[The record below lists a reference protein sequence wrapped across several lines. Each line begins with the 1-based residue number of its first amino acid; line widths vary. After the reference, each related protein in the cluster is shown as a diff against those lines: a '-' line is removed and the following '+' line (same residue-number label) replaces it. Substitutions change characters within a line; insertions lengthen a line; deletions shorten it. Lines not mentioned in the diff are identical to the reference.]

1 MIIVQYFQAFWDYL
15 VLTAPYLVMGLVAGG
30 IIHEF
35 INLDFI
41 KKHLGG
47 AGASSVIKAS
57 LFGIPLPLC
66 SCSVIPTAVT
76 LKKEGASTPATSAF
90 LISTPESGVDSIMMT
105 YGVMDLPMTIFR
117 PLAAFLT
124 ATLAGF
130 GQMLFN
136 KENDLRDF
144 SSPGQE
150 VSGCSKSNK
159 GVGSCDSIAKAD
171 VSLTA
176 RVKRV
181 LRYAFVNLADDLAAW
196 LFIGLALGAL
206 MNFALPEDIFTQAP
220 AWASKLVVLLFG
232 IPFYICASASTPIAA
247 SMMMKGMSP
256 GTALI
261 FLLVGPA
268 TNFTNIAVLHKY
280 LGKKGI
286 IINIMAIALVSF
298 GLSFV
303 VDALYE
309 TYGWSKIFKIEAHA
323 HSHSGWW
330 EMILAAFFAVL
341 MAKGIYKE
349 KVAPLLASK
358 KKKGCCPS

>member
-1 MIIVQYFQAFWDYL
+1 MIIIQYFQAFWDYL
-15 VLTAPYLVMGLVAGG
+15 VLTAPYLVMGLIAGG

-35 INLDFI
+35 VNLQFI

-47 AGASSVIKAS
+47 KGPGTVIKAS

-76 LKKEGASTPATSAF
+76 LKKEGASTSATSAF

-117 PLAAFLT
+117 PVAAFLT

-130 GQMLFN
+130 GQILFN
-136 KENDLRDF
+136 SENDLRDF
-144 SSPGQE
+144 SDPNDKAPS
-150 VSGCSKSNK
+150 CSKSK
-159 GVGSCDSIAKAD
+159 SGGCGSAAKKS
-171 VSLTA
+171 VSLIERT
-176 RVKRV
+176 KRV
-181 LRYAFVNLADDLAAW
+181 LKYAFVNLADDLAVW
-196 LFIGLALGAL
+196 LFVGLALGAM
-206 MNFALPEDIFTQAP
+206 MNFALPEDIFTQIP
-220 AWASKLVVLLFG
+220 SWGSKLVVLLFG

-286 IINIMAIALVSF
+286 IINVMAIAIVSL

-309 TYGWSKIFKIEAHA
+309 SYGWSKIFKIEAHSHA
-323 HSHSGWW
+323 HSSWW
-330 EMILAAFFAVL
+330 EIGLACLFAVL
-341 MAKGIYKE
+341 LIKGIYKE
-349 KVAPLLASK
+349 KVAPLLASRK
-358 KKKGCCPS
+358 KKSCCHS